1 MKRGGEELFPRDRSK
16 IAKEMANK
24 LEDAT
29 EEFLSITSES
39 SNEDLSVKPAQIHL
53 PVEAAADHQQE
64 QIEPRTDVLVLQS
77 ENNND
82 GEGEE
87 SETDPELPPEV
98 PIQHESCEDA
108 DTCSSAGST
117 LTYER
122 EEDGDDDDMDEK
134 DDNYDNNNGAGYV
147 EDGEGGENV
156 EDDETNQFSVDYDSD
171 FMQKESPGQYK
182 FGGYHPVS
190 VGDVFKDRYYA
201 IHKLGWGHF
210 SVVWMC
216 FDSVLERYC
225 AIKMVKSADH
235 FTETARD
242 EIELLNFIAVSEWH
256 PLRDRIV
263 QFTDHFSVSGT
274 HGTHLCLVFEIL
286 GDTLLKVIQR
296 SRYQGLPIRNVK
308 QVALQVL
315 EGLYYIHKHCNIIH
329 TDLKP
334 ENVLMEANELAI
346 RAQATRVVT
355 GFFKDNAHLIKPRK
369 AAGGMAASHR
379 SVSFLFPD
387 DCRRTN
393 ANPNNTSTSKR
404 SRRCTA
410 KSSTKSTTNSSSKNT
425 LKTAPAATKLTKT
438 AKRKLRARAKRNMSF
453 FLEHRQWLRQQAIDD
468 LLVLAQNNYLTPS
481 LAARA
486 VTGKLAFMP
495 PIDGVV
501 FLTDKDLE
509 QVEQLDQMEGGV
521 GKKTGERSSAQFML
535 EVPHYVGRKLPK
547 GNYSEAVRM
556 LFNNPLE
563 FIWHVQRKTM
573 ELDKAE
579 REQYKLGKVV
589 TPRGRK
595 IKQQGSSSCSGIAKM
610 MKMVYEEGARKTKRR
625 SCLPNLEIIARKDPS
640 VEYCPVK
647 VKIAD
652 MGNACW
658 FNHHFTDDIQTREYR
673 APEVILGAGYNEKAD
688 IWSAACLFWELATGD
703 YLFNPQERRGR
714 ATLDET
720 HIASIIETC
729 GSIPKELIATC
740 SIGHNF
746 LRSNGTLRH
755 IGNLQQR
762 SLSAVLVVKYSW
774 CTRDAREF
782 ESFLKP
788 MLDPDPRRRSSALN
802 ATMHAWLMDDEEE
815 AEPYG
820 MKGMERQ
827 DQWFM
832 YQHNNET
839 KREGTPDPRAFNGPK

>member
-1 MKRGGEELFPRDRSK
+1 MKRKNSSGGGLYPKKAK
-16 IAKEMANK
+16 IVI
-24 LEDAT
+24 DD
-29 EEFLSITSES
+29 EFFSFNSES
-39 SNEDLSVKPAQIHL
+39 SSDDLSVKPAQIHL
-53 PVEAAADHQQE
+53 PVEAAVHEDQSVSSAE
-64 QIEPRTDVLVLQS
+64 VLVLLP
-77 ENNND
+77 ERD
-82 GEGEE
+82 GEE
-87 SETDPELPPEV
+87 SETDTDTMEP
-98 PIQHESCEDA
+98 PIQHESSKETVTASPACSTMSYGQEDA
-108 DTCSSAGST
+108 D
-117 LTYER
+117 
-122 EEDGDDDDMDEK
+122 DDDNADE
-134 DDNYDNNNGAGYV
+134 DDNNDNAYV
-147 EDGEGGENV
+147 EDDGGNVDDNDDIDDADDVEDVENV
-156 EDDETNQFSVDYDSD
+156 EDNGTNQFSVDYDSD

-242 EIELLNFIAVSEWH
+242 EIEILNFIAVSRWH

-286 GDTLLKVIQR
+286 GDTLLKLIQR

-308 QVALQVL
+308 QIAVQVL
-315 EGLYYIHKHCNIIH
+315 EGLYYIHKHCSIIH

-334 ENVLMEANELAI
+334 ENVLMEANDLAI
-346 RAQATRVVT
+346 RTQATRVVT
-355 GFFKDNAHLIKPRK
+355 AFFEANAHLLKPRK
-369 AAGGMAASHR
+369 PNGGMAAAHR
-379 SVSFLFPD
+379 SNSFLFPED
-387 DCRRTN
+387 YGCGIARSTAN
-393 ANPNNTSTSKR
+393 AEKQSTGG
-404 SRRCTA
+404 CTA
-410 KSSTKSTTNSSSKNT
+410 KSSTKSSTNSTTKNT
-425 LKTAPAATKLTKT
+425 LKSVPAATKLTKT

-468 LLVLAQNNYLTPS
+468 LLILAQNNYLTPS

-486 VTGKLAFMP
+486 VTGKLPFMP
-495 PIDGVV
+495 AIDGIV
-501 FLTDKDLE
+501 FLNDRDLE
-509 QVEQLDQMEGGV
+509 QVEQLEEMDGR
-521 GKKTGERSSAQFML
+521 KTGRWSPEFKL
-535 EVPHYVGRKLPK
+535 EQPRYMGRKLPK
-547 GNYSEAVRM
+547 GHYSEAVRM

-563 FIWHVQRKTM
+563 FIWHVQRRTR
-573 ELDKAE
+573 ELDKEE
-579 REQYKLGKVV
+579 RERYKLGKVV

-595 IKQQGSSSCSGIAKM
+595 IKQQGSSSCSGLAKM
-610 MKMVYEEGARKTKRR
+610 MKMVYDDDARKTKRR
-625 SCLPNLEIIARKDPS
+625 SCLPNLDIIARKDPS

-658 FNHHFTDDIQTREYR
+658 FDHHFTDDIQTREYR

-703 YLFNPQERRGR
+703 YLFNPQEGHGR

-729 GSIPKELIATC
+729 GAIPKELIATG

-755 IGNLQQR
+755 IGNLQER
-762 SLSAVLVVKYSW
+762 SLSVVLVTKYSW
-774 CTRDAREF
+774 STSDALQF

-788 MLDPDPRRRSSALN
+788 MLDTDPRKRSSALN
-802 ATMHAWLMDDEEE
+802 ATMHSWLMEKDSVSSYENESKEERH
-815 AEPYG
+815 G
-820 MKGMERQ
+820 H
-827 DQWFM
+827 WSM
-832 YQHNNET
+832 YYHKET
-839 KREGTPDPRAFNGPK
+839 KHEGTPDPRASTGPK